1 MADTAIADSGRS
13 ESYLT
18 MNRMDLRD
26 PLSYRTPGLSCD
38 LIMKGGITSGVVYPQ
53 AACRLATR
61 YRLKQVG
68 GASAGAIAA
77 ALSAAAEYH
86 RQHSN
91 DIEAKDHANAEPAGF
106 VKLAAVP
113 TDLGAN
119 LGALF
124 QPVRATRP
132 AHSVLMAA
140 VAPDRSK
147 AFRVMAAVGKLI
159 MAAPIA
165 FIVAL
170 ILTLVPLVV
179 WTWTSPGAVSLQ
191 DWKLLLWPALA
202 WLPGGLIV
210 AVLATSA
217 WVLWRTTK
225 ALRNNGFGLTNGHS
239 TDGREKQPPLTDW
252 MISTIDQT
260 AGLKKGPLTFGD
272 LWGEHATDVYRYL
285 RRRQAA
291 KERLTSKDW
300 REFKPEIDLKVM
312 TTNLTLRKPYE
323 FPFTSDNF
331 YYCPQCW
338 EAYFPADPIMN
349 YLEKKSRPVER
360 ELTVKSDSGDQ
371 QLLMCCPRHT
381 EEVPIRY
388 LPDAPAMPVAIAA
401 RISLSFPG
409 LISALPLL
417 CIDYSRGPGR
427 RNLITAW
434 FSDGGIASNF
444 PMHFFDAPWPRRPTF
459 GLNLDKEHPDYPGEM
474 VWRPQKALSG
484 IFPRSHEPTTM
495 VGFISAVVRTMQNW
509 VDASQ
514 ITMPGFRDRV
524 TELRTGEGEGGLNLR
539 MKKELIDKLA
549 KRGSSAALEFADFD
563 FSLHQWIRYRAAMN
577 ALSESFDMMD
587 TRWHEVDN
595 EEGYKRLIARYAGT
609 PGDYQLA
616 PADALADAQA
626 TEQLMAVVD
635 QWEQAGYPATAP
647 RVPEP
652 KPRLRQMPPF

>member
-1 MADTAIADSGRS
+1 MANTAISDSGRS
-13 ESYLT
+13 ESYLA
-18 MNRMDLRD
+18 MSRSDLSD
-26 PLSYRTPGLSCD
+26 PVSYRAPGLSCD

-77 ALSAAAEYH
+77 ALTAAAEYH
-86 RQHSN
+86 RQHPKGS
-91 DIEAKDHANAEPAGF
+91 DADQPVNAEPAGF
-106 VKLAAVP
+106 VKLATIP

-124 QPVRATRP
+124 QPIRATRP
-132 AHSVLMAA
+132 AHSILMAA
-140 VAPDRSK
+140 VAPGRSK
-147 AFRVMAAVGKLI
+147 VVRAVAAVGRLI
-159 MAAPIA
+159 VAAPIA
-165 FIVAL
+165 FVLAL
-170 ILTLVPLVV
+170 VLTLVPLAV
-179 WTWTSPGAVSLQ
+179 WAWTNSDGLSLQ
-191 DWKLLLWPALA
+191 DWDSLLWPALA
-202 WLPGGLIV
+202 WLPGGLLV

-225 ALRNNGFGLTNGHS
+225 ALKSNGFGLTNGHS
-239 TDGREKQPPLTDW
+239 TDGRQKEPPLTDW

-260 AGLKKGPLTFGD
+260 AGLQRGPLTFGD
-272 LWGEHATDVYRYL
+272 LWGKDATTVYRDL
-285 RRRQAA
+285 RQRQAA

-300 REFKPEIDLKVM
+300 RQFKPDIDLKVM

-323 FPFTSDNF
+323 FPFTSDDF

-338 EAYFPADPIMN
+338 EVYFPANPIMT
-349 YLEKKSRPVER
+349 YLEEESELVDRQ
-360 ELTVKSDSGDQ
+360 LTVSSDSGDQ
-371 QLLMCCPRHT
+371 QVLMCCPRHV
-381 EEVPIRY
+381 EEVRIRT
-388 LPDAPAMPVAIAA
+388 LPDAPSMPVAIAA

-417 CIDYSRGPGR
+417 CVDYSRGPGHR
-427 RNLITAW
+427 ELITAW

-444 PMHFFDAPWPRRPTF
+444 PMHFFDAPWPSRPTF

-474 VWRPQKALSG
+474 VWRPQKTLSG

-495 VGFISAVVRTMQNW
+495 FGFASAVVRTMQNW

-524 TELRTGEGEGGLNLR
+524 TELRTGVGEGGLNLR
-539 MKKELIDKLA
+539 MKQELIDKLA
-549 KRGSSAALEFADFD
+549 LRGSRAALEFADFD
-563 FSLHQWIRYRAAMN
+563 FPLHEWVRYRAVMN
-577 ALSESFDMMD
+577 ALSESLDMMA
-587 TRWHEVDN
+587 TRWPETENV
-595 EEGYKRLIARYAGT
+595 EGYKRLIARYAGT
-609 PGDYQLA
+609 PGDYQLN
-616 PADALADAQA
+616 PADARADAGA
-626 TEQLMAVVD
+626 TELLMRVVG

-647 RVPEP
+647 TVPEP